1 MRGIFGI
8 CVSALISLL
17 EPTHALQFM
26 LNTQEPFCIDVMPR
40 SGNDDMTVT
49 YTISGINEEQVE
61 FTAEQ
66 NNVQLYATSNVRD
79 ATV

>member
-1 MRGIFGI
+1 
-8 CVSALISLL
+8 
-17 EPTHALQFM
+17 
-26 LNTQEPFCIDVMPR
+26 MPR